1 MRVTPPRAC
10 SQDTPV
16 GLSSFLGGKNRLWP
30 LVALK
35 VPEDGLEGTGE
46 MHGGTQRPL
55 LPMCSSTSA
64 HWRL

>member
-1 MRVTPPRAC
+1 VDIGVPESRGCAGQVNNVM
-10 SQDTPV
+10 
-16 GLSSFLGGKNRLWP
+16 
-30 LVALK
+30 K